1 MFDVVSP
8 RLREPPHGLKT
19 RGLKTHGPETRAP
32 ETRAPRKGARGSR
45 AVLTATT
52 PAFLGLR
59 AAVPCPGALDVRPP
73 VLPWL
78 GSATGHGAGREPRG
92 MSDRVPADVTAE
104 LEAVGRGDREAYD
117 RLMALLYDEL
127 RMLARRERNRHRKG
141 MTLDTTGLVHEA
153 YLKLAGREGSWEN
166 RAHFLAVAAKVMRH
180 LLVDAARARLAQR
193 RGGGKVVATLPD
205 DLLADDDG
213 QAEHVLAVETAL
225 DRLRAIDERLVG
237 VVECRFYGGM
247 TEEET
252 AAALGISARTVR
264 RDWLRAKGWL
274 RRDLERDAPPL
285 EVQRPS
291 PS

>member
-1 MFDVVSP
+1 M
-8 RLREPPHGLKT
+8 T
-19 RGLKTHGPETRAP
+19 
-32 ETRAPRKGARGSR
+32 
-45 AVLTATT
+45 
-52 PAFLGLR
+52 
-59 AAVPCPGALDVRPP
+59 
-73 VLPWL
+73 
-78 GSATGHGAGREPRG
+78 
-92 MSDRVPADVTAE
+92 DRVPADVTAE

-117 RLMALLYDEL
+117 RLMGLLYDEL

-141 MTLDTTGLVHEA
+141 VTLDTTGLVHEA
-153 YLKLAGREGSWEN
+153 YLKLAGKEGSWEH

-205 DLLADDDG
+205 ELLAEGDDG

-225 DRLRAIDERLVG
+225 ERLRAIDERLVG

-247 TEEET
+247 TEDET
-252 AAALGISARTVR
+252 AAALGVSARTVR

-285 EVQRPS
+285 EIRP